1 MATILEKD
9 VTRESTVLA
18 DNRNIQVT
26 LTKDQEISFKLKGM
40 KSGMVKISIE
50 KLYNQLANIISENI
64 GEVEKI
70 EEIPIPIINKRKYK
84 NEDDDETRPMINLH
98 DFRSRYIIAGDIPL
112 EIKVKLESI
121 TVDLIDKFKNK

>member
-70 EEIPIPIINKRKYK
+70 EEIPIPIINKQKYK
-84 NEDDDETRPMINLH
+84 NEDETRPMINLH